1 MAKRQ
6 AKVGFNKVW
15 FAIAIKNVRD
25 KFHYN
30 FQVGYKVHHTRYK
43 GVNVGFT
50 TLLHIEIKAMTKAR
64 MHAKGQVTKLQ
75 QVNIE

>member
-1 MAKRQ
+1 MAKWQ

-15 FAIAIKNVRD
+15 FAIAIKDVRD

-50 TLLHIEIKAMTKAR
+50 TLL
-64 MHAKGQVTKLQ
+64 
-75 QVNIE
+75 